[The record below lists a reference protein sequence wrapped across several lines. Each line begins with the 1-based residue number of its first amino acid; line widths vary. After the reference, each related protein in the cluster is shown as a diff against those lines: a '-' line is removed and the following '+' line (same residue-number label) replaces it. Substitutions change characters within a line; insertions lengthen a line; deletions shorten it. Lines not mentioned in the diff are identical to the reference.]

1 MTLSATQMAI
11 LTAAAQQ
18 SERLVLPPAKLA
30 PAPRAAIRRSLL
42 AKGLIEPV
50 DLPDVAAGAAWAA
63 DGALVTYRITA
74 AGLAAIR
81 AAARC
86 EAGVP
91 PEAPTESPEG
101 AQGAAGSPTW
111 PKRRPSRR
119 RALQSQPRPCLLRGR
134 GASLQGLPG
143 ELASEAIEQVQRV
156 PGRLP
161 ECRVV
166 EDTPGRVPVAVFASD
181 LARPAVEHRDRVA
194 GAIHLRGPVQA
205 AVS

>member
-18 SERLVLPPAKLA
+18 SERLVLPSAKLA

-63 DGALVTYRITA
+63 DGTRLTYRITA

-91 PEAPTESPEG
+91 PEAPAESPEG
-101 AQGAAGSPTW
+101 AQSAAGSER